1 MNLNEKIFYVFNNL
15 AGQYEW
21 LDALIFFCAEYIG
34 WLMLGGLLVYLFMHN
49 CESESDKPK
58 QNWEIFLETRLKLKA
73 PARNILVILSSAF
86 IAWAI
91 AHIIK
96 DLIAYPRP
104 FLVFAET
111 DMDLLFEHGGYD
123 SFPSGHTTFFAAL
136 AISLTFFHRKL
147 GALYLLGALFI
158 GLARIAGGVH
168 WPIDILAGYALGG
181 AVAWAVYSLLK
192 RQ

>member
-1 MNLNEKIFYVFNNL
+1 MNEKIFYAFNNL

-21 LDALIFFCAEYIG
+21 LDAIIFFCAEYIG
-34 WLMLGGLLVYLFMHN
+34 WLMLGGLIVYLFMHQHDRDT
-49 CESESDKPK
+49 EAPK
-58 QNWEIFLETRLKLKA
+58 EKWEIFLEQKFYLKA

-86 IAWAI
+86 IAWCI

-96 DLIAYPRP
+96 DIIAYPRP
-104 FLVFAET
+104 FLVFAESN
-111 DMDLLFEHGGYD
+111 MNLLFEHGGYN

-136 AISLTFFHRKL
+136 AVSLTFFHKKL
-147 GALYLLGALFI
+147 GALYLIGALLI

-181 AVAWAVYSLLK
+181 VVAYLVVRMLGA
-192 RQ
+192 RH